1 MPTVVSPRPAALIGA
16 EPDLVYWLTF
26 LWRAFMYSKPFSSPI
41 SCTIVASMV

>member
-1 MPTVVSPRPAALIGA
+1 MPIVVSPRPAALIGA

-26 LWRAFMYSKPFSSPI
+26 LCSAFRYSKPSSSPI